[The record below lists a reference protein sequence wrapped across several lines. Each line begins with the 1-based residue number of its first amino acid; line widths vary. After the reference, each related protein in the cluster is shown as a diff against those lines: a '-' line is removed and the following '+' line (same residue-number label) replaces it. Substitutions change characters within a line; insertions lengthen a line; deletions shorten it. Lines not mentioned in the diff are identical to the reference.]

1 MKSLSLNRIKQ
12 AINDF
17 DGKQSEETLNLI
29 EKRFNELFEEENIP
43 ISQQIE
49 KDDSFDF
56 GYQKIKRKSK
66 TLVELNEE
74 MKIRQAAFLILSKYD
89 TDRTGTLDLE
99 QFRDFYSV
107 INAPIKVVDSLFE
120 TIDRDKDD
128 HIDSKELFDFLK
140 FITIKDLEV
149 EENPFSSADRP
160 KEKPFLQQAEVQEL
174 QFLDDI
180 EILVRYKNTLSEHLV
195 NNSSTIL
202 DLKNQIEAGDHRV
215 KYNGKGLKNTENLA
229 SIYDYW
235 CDNPIEI

>member
-74 MKIRQAAFLILSKYD
+74 MKIR
-89 TDRTGTLDLE
+89 
-99 QFRDFYSV
+99 
-107 INAPIKVVDSLFE
+107 
-120 TIDRDKDD
+120 
-128 HIDSKELFDFLK
+128 
-140 FITIKDLEV
+140 
-149 EENPFSSADRP
+149 
-160 KEKPFLQQAEVQEL
+160 
-174 QFLDDI
+174 
-180 EILVRYKNTLSEHLV
+180 
-195 NNSSTIL
+195 
-202 DLKNQIEAGDHRV
+202 
-215 KYNGKGLKNTENLA
+215 
-229 SIYDYW
+229 
-235 CDNPIEI
+235 